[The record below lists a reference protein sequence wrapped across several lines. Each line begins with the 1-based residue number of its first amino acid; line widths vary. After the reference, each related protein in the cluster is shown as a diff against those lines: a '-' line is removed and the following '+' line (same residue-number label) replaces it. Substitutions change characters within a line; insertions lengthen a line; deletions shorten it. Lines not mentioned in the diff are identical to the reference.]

1 MNELRKNPA
10 YHLLD
15 LDGVTLPVAPMQEH
29 RAASINKDL
38 VEKLINGQ
46 QGKYFG
52 PILESQ
58 PAQAVP
64 THGLPSRMHGPAA
77 LGLDYS
83 LPSAASTHT
92 ASLGAGATPAAS
104 EAPSTYQ
111 ENATQAT
118 EPAQQEPQAALDEAP
133 AAQTAAP
140 AEAATE
146 EQPSAT
152 AEQPE
157 TAQAEPET
165 PAPNALSTT
174 AEQDTPM
181 ATMQPEN
188 TAENDK
194 PQATEAGTDTEHML
208 FDVQSTLDNLAGMAR
223 GLAQQKL
230 EADKH
235 RDSLESRQLQVQERE
250 RLLQEKEEQFRL
262 KENQLQRDRVT
273 VDQQAEN
280 NSRLLAERSA
290 ALQQLAESIET
301 RERASVKRAESLQ
314 QEQQRTDELAE
325 QLRQRLTEIEKRD
338 AALQKRNLELNDKF
352 KQLVSAKERFSA
364 IVKSFNETVQF
375 NNGLHAISMT
385 ALGEDD

>member
-92 ASLGAGATPAAS
+92 ATPAPG
-104 EAPSTYQ
+104 EAHQAPEES
-111 ENATQAT
+111 AMQAT
-118 EPAQQEPQAALDEAP
+118 EPARQEPQAALDEAP
-133 AAQTAAP
+133 AEADSD
-140 AEAATE
+140 AEDKA
-146 EQPSAT
+146 SAS
-152 AEQPE
+152 
-157 TAQAEPET
+157 QAEPEA
-165 PAPNALSTT
+165 PAPSAPTST

-181 ATMQPEN
+181 ATLQP
-188 TAENDK
+188 ENDK

-325 QLRQRLTEIEKRD
+325 QLRQRLAEIEKRD